1 MKKSKSW
8 IHVCVHFLLF
18 MTLGVHSATLDVGRV
33 TNDIDKHLHALR
45 ENIPKDYEIPIT
57 YIPRE
62 KGEMCWV
69 KLNVFFL
76 ERSLD
81 DLSQKFGNIS
91 SNKNIT
97 KLIIMYLQ
105 DERMTFQESVD
116 LELLISDFECH
127 YSTERWESGK
137 YFDFLQELFRAAPNE
152 TYSEEC
158 DPPPCPTTPVST
170 EEYSAGIVGSIL
182 LIFRKYD
189 KFSFCSFP
197 GHMANPIHEVVE
209 KSLFSLLF
217 IPLLALIFLLAWK
230 ARSRRNVDDPLPNPG
245 EEDLFA
251 TTEPRAPPLDSETS
265 EINVLNICA
274 TV

>member
-1 MKKSKSW
+1 MKKSNSW

-33 TNDIDKHLHALR
+33 TNDIDKHLLALR
-45 ENIPKDYEIPIT
+45 ENIPEDYRIPLT

-76 ERSLD
+76 EKSLD

-91 SNKNIT
+91 SNKDIT

-105 DERMTFQESVD
+105 DERIIFQQNVN

-127 YSTERWESGK
+127 YSTERWETGT

-152 TYSEEC
+152 NVSEEC
-158 DPPPCPTTPVST
+158 DPPPCPTIPVST
-170 EEYSAGIVGSIL
+170 EEYSAENLTIKGEERSKPHQKEV
-182 LIFRKYD
+182 
-189 KFSFCSFP
+189 
-197 GHMANPIHEVVE
+197 HTANPIHEVVE

-245 EEDLFA
+245 EEDRFA
-251 TTEPRAPPLDSETS
+251 TTEPRAPPLDSET
-265 EINVLNICA
+265 NVLNVCA
-274 TV
+274 V